1 MQLEAVRQF
10 LSLFLVLPIDARA
23 HTFATLS
30 RFDPGPEEFLRRFF
44 RPVDSAIAAC
54 PEHLPPLDF
63 NPICLYTPANP
74 SGYLLGSLAC

>member
-1 MQLEAVRQF
+1 MPLGAVRQF
-10 LSLFLVLPIDARA
+10 LSLPRSSHRRART
-23 HTFATLS
+23 HTFAPLS
-30 RFDPGPEEFLRRFF
+30 RFDPGPQEFLRRFF